1 MYKPLYYRRWKWFY
15 TIIGDDNTITQVHM
29 AKLNHSWK
37 YIKLSKDIDCG
48 PPFSLYN
55 VKMTTMERAAF
66 QLEL

>member
-1 MYKPLYYRRWKWFY
+1 
-15 TIIGDDNTITQVHM
+15 M